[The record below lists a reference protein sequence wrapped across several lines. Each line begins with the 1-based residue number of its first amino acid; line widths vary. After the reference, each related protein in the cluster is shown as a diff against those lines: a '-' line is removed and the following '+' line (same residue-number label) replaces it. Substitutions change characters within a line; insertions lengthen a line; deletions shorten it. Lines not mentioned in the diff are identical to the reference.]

1 VGNFLKNEKMH
12 IILSANTKSLI
23 AFQCEGGIVNQA
35 MIAETS
41 FCAAGTN
48 ASIGSAVDCLETIH
62 EGCSPSPISPSTM
75 PNRLADQRNMSKVE
89 PKLAQK
95 PSDAIRNNKRN
106 LLGQTKKWMSFS
118 LGSPPTINEVSRT
131 KKSAFD
137 ISKNM
142 IFLSKPSM
150 EPTMDWHDAN

>member
-1 VGNFLKNEKMH
+1 MIFGRKREDPSEETTAETSPNQVPPNDPPAQQSN
-12 IILSANTKSLI
+12 
-23 AFQCEGGIVNQA
+23 CGGIVNQA

-48 ASIGSAVDCLETIH
+48 ASIGSAIDCLETIH
-62 EGCSPSPISPSTM
+62 EGCSPSPISPLTM

-106 LLGQTKKWMSFS
+106 LLSQTKKWMSFS
-118 LGSPPTINEVSRT
+118 LGSPPTINEVS
-131 KKSAFD
+131 
-137 ISKNM
+137 KNWQ
-142 IFLSKPSM
+142 IPKI
-150 EPTMDWHDAN
+150 